1 MFLKCML
8 VIACLHENNGFIKE
22 DIGSLIF
29 VNVLYRHGDRTPL
42 DPYPNDP
49 FRNTSLWPVGW
60 GQLTPEGAKQQYLLG
75 KWLRQ
80 RYIDFLPTKYDADNI
95 HIRSTDVDRTLMS
108 AESNLA
114 GLYPPVS
121 KQQISKEL
129 KWQPIP
135 IHTIPE
141 SLDYLLAAKKLCP
154 AYEEELIRMKNSPEM
169 IDLDKINAELY
180 AYLTNHTGRK
190 ISNVEDV
197 EYLYNTLLI
206 EEKYNFT
213 LPEWTKSVYPDKM
226 KPLAEIDFVV
236 PTKTTL
242 LKRLKSGPLLEEM
255 VSNMKKKSENRLVP
269 NRKMFVYSG
278 HDTTVANL
286 LNTLGVFDPQCPP
299 YDALVLIELR
309 KNSAG
314 KYFVSVMVTLHF
326 PQLLCIVERFL
337 LTAKKINDLRN
348 VVHFVPD
355 EHKEF
360 YDNILLCPI
369 TPTQADKVEEDRD

>member
-1 MFLKCML
+1 
-8 VIACLHENNGFIKE
+8 
-22 DIGSLIF
+22 
-29 VNVLYRHGDRTPL
+29 
-42 DPYPNDP
+42 
-49 FRNTSLWPVGW
+49 
-60 GQLTPEGAKQQYLLG
+60 
-75 KWLRQ
+75 
-80 RYIDFLPTKYDADNI
+80 
-95 HIRSTDVDRTLMS
+95 
-108 AESNLA
+108 
-114 GLYPPVS
+114 
-121 KQQISKEL
+121 
-129 KWQPIP
+129 
-135 IHTIPE
+135 
-141 SLDYLLAAKKLCP
+141 LLAAKKLCP

-314 KYFVSVMVTLHF
+314 KYFVSGIDRKIADFEVAYPVGATLFIGQSKNIIDFKGWCPDTFKKSTKSVGVNETFLISKYRHLVYRQDQKGYVQAHSF
-326 PQLLCIVERFL
+326 IDGLLGDVFKLYKGHGNVALPTTPMYSGKVPINC
-337 LTAKKINDLRN
+337 KKMNDLRN
-348 VVHFVPD
+348 VVHFVLD

-369 TPTQADKVEEDRD
+369 TPTQADKVQEDRD

>member
-1 MFLKCML
+1 MWKCNFVLFLTNFNL
-8 VIACLHENNGFIKE
+8 
-22 DIGSLIF
+22 SIF
-29 VNVLYRHGDRTPL
+29 
-42 DPYPNDP
+42 
-49 FRNTSLWPVGW
+49 FS
-60 GQLTPEGAKQQYLLG
+60 QEGAKQQYLLG

-80 RYIDFLPTKYDADNI
+80 RYIDFLPAKYDAAYI

-121 KQQISKEL
+121 NQQISKEL

-141 SLDYLLAAKKLCP
+141 SLDYFTQFIAQTA
-154 AYEEELIRMKNSPEM
+154 SPV
-169 IDLDKINAELY
+169 INCTDKQ
-180 AYLTNHTGRK
+180 K
-190 ISNVEDV
+190 
-197 EYLYNTLLI
+197 
-206 EEKYNFT
+206 EKYNFT

-226 KPLAEIDFVV
+226 KPLAELDFVV

-255 VSNMKKKSENRLVP
+255 VSNMKKKSENRLIP

-278 HDTTVANL
+278 HDTTVANF

-309 KNSAG
+309 QNSAG
-314 KYFVSVMVTLHF
+314 KYFVSVKQQSSVGWSGYLSAYVADGMSSLLANTKVNPFEVTDCQYIRAFSECLDTDQSTA
-326 PQLLCIVERFL
+326 PRVEGGYAA
-337 LTAKKINDLRN
+337 LTITKRRHSHEVW
-348 VVHFVPD
+348 VVRSNTIATS
-355 EHKEF
+355 KENGST
-360 YDNILLCPI
+360 DPA
-369 TPTQADKVEEDRD
+369 QR